1 MTMKTYTNLKILF
14 PYIKKSKRYL
24 IFGIMGILIAS
35 AIVAPV
41 PYFIGNVLDVLVK
54 ENVTFSDIKNTLILI
69 SAIYFV
75 KFLINMSY
83 QQSFAKLQQKIVNEI
98 RLDMVKSILD
108 APLSFINK
116 REKGYIL
123 SRIGEVQQIGAIFSP
138 TIITNFV
145 GIFEM
150 LFCFMMMMSI
160 NVKLTLVA
168 LIIVPGYFALSKSI
182 SKKITKCTVKMQE
195 DSANLNADMFETFN
209 GIEEVKLLN
218 GKQIQLKKIYFK
230 IQTLIRSAIKQSFSM
245 IVFIQ
250 SISFVSDLVTVG
262 ILALAGIFI
271 INGEITIGVYTAFS
285 LYIGKL
291 LGVTQSVGTF
301 EITIKPVCATIER
314 AKEFLFSDLETH
326 KGSKKLNENI
336 HEVFF
341 ENVSFGYK
349 GNNIVINEMTQK
361 FIEGDKVLLLGENGS
376 GKTTFVKLLVGLYEP
391 VKGKIF
397 INNQSIDKLCK
408 DDIRKRVGI
417 VSQEVFLFK
426 GSVIENILF
435 GVEGKN
441 RKDVSILLEKFG
453 LTDYMERLPNGLD
466 TQISQNGVGISGGQA
481 QIIAFIRAVIKNKD
495 ILILD
500 EATANLD
507 QDTCRKIMSILCNYK
522 LCRMLF
528 VISHQKLD
536 EKVFNKIIQF

>member
-160 NVKLTLVA
+160 NVKL
-168 LIIVPGYFALSKSI
+168 
-182 SKKITKCTVKMQE
+182 
-195 DSANLNADMFETFN
+195 
-209 GIEEVKLLN
+209 
-218 GKQIQLKKIYFK
+218 
-230 IQTLIRSAIKQSFSM
+230 
-245 IVFIQ
+245 
-250 SISFVSDLVTVG
+250 
-262 ILALAGIFI
+262 
-271 INGEITIGVYTAFS
+271 
-285 LYIGKL
+285 
-291 LGVTQSVGTF
+291 
-301 EITIKPVCATIER
+301 
-314 AKEFLFSDLETH
+314 
-326 KGSKKLNENI
+326 
-336 HEVFF
+336 
-341 ENVSFGYK
+341 
-349 GNNIVINEMTQK
+349 
-361 FIEGDKVLLLGENGS
+361 
-376 GKTTFVKLLVGLYEP
+376 
-391 VKGKIF
+391 
-397 INNQSIDKLCK
+397 
-408 DDIRKRVGI
+408 
-417 VSQEVFLFK
+417 
-426 GSVIENILF
+426 
-435 GVEGKN
+435 
-441 RKDVSILLEKFG
+441 
-453 LTDYMERLPNGLD
+453 
-466 TQISQNGVGISGGQA
+466 
-481 QIIAFIRAVIKNKD
+481 
-495 ILILD
+495 
-500 EATANLD
+500 
-507 QDTCRKIMSILCNYK
+507 
-522 LCRMLF
+522 
-528 VISHQKLD
+528 
-536 EKVFNKIIQF
+536 